1 MPEGRRTRGVTARPR
16 SGAAAESTRLPWCRD
31 GREELPGVRGQEGW
45 PRGVIPCPTSGAA
58 AESTRLPRS
67 KNGQEELTGVRG
79 QGRQQ
84 EELPHVRGQGW

>member
-1 MPEGRRTRGVTARPR
+1 MSEVRGGSREDPMPEGLRPRGVTARPR
-16 SGAAAESTRLPWCRD
+16 
-31 GREELPGVRGQEGW
+31 
-45 PRGVIPCPTSGAA
+45 SGAA

-67 KNGQEELTGVRG
+67 KNGQEELPGVRG